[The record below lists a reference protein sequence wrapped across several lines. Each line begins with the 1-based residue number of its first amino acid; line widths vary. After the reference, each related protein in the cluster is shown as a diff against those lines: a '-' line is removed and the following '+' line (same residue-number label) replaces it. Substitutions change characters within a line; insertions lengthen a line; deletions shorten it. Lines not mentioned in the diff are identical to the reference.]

1 MATGAQ
7 KGQTSLGAFFG
18 TKPST
23 PAPVL
28 PALPT
33 DVPSVFTSTPSDGG
47 VNGGDDGSSSAAATP
62 ARGKDKAAEAAS
74 LEAERKQLVEQ
85 RAAIARA
92 SGRIDDKEPLL
103 LHNLVAQL
111 ANVERQL
118 ASLR

>member
-23 PAPVL
+23 PAPL
-28 PALPT
+28 LSALPT
-33 DVPSVFTSTPSDGG
+33 DAPSVPSTPSDGG
-47 VNGGDDGSSSAAATP
+47 DDGGASAAATP
-62 ARGKDKAAEAAS
+62 ARGKDRAAEADS

-92 SGRIDDKEPLL
+92 SGRLDDKEPLL

>member
-18 TKPST
+18 TTPST
-23 PAPVL
+23 PAPPR

-33 DVPSVFTSTPSDGG
+33 EAPSVFTSPPSD
-47 VNGGDDGSSSAAATP
+47 GGDDGSTSAAATP